1 MVFQENTSNPG
12 IALSKETLCSSWHL
26 GKISWVP
33 IKARVEFKVNEQSD
47 YFKLIFH
54 SFNLPFFV
62 IVNFPSLV
70 VNQQFESD
78 VFKVNV
84 ILSNDI
90 TLKCVSPSH
99 VADLLSVTSWVD
111 SEGNTYTDGD
121 SYGNI
126 SHLCLYLI
134 QWVWKHEVKSF
145 WNLSIAYLLQNKR
158 IMLFVEMTGN
168 SCLESRHQTVL
179 IKYLNLTSC
188 FCTQCYIHYLIS
200 NQTTELIRTK
210 YQNIFVSLL
219 IITQML
225 VHSPLLSNFMDI
237 NFTVIGA
244 L

>member
-1 MVFQENTSNPG
+1 MNNQITLNWYFT
-12 IALSKETLCSSWHL
+12 ALTCL
-26 GKISWVP
+26 
-33 IKARVEFKVNEQSD
+33 
-47 YFKLIFH
+47 
-54 SFNLPFFV
+54 FV

-145 WNLSIAYLLQNKR
+145 WNLSTAYLLHNIR
-158 IMLFVEMTGN
+158 IMLFVLLLKWLVTPVWK
-168 SCLESRHQTVL
+168 LDIRHHW
-179 IKYLNLTSC
+179 
-188 FCTQCYIHYLIS
+188 YII
-200 NQTTELIRTK
+200 
-210 YQNIFVSLL
+210 
-219 IITQML
+219 
-225 VHSPLLSNFMDI
+225 
-237 NFTVIGA
+237 
-244 L
+244 

>member
-1 MVFQENTSNPG
+1 MVFQGNTSNPG

-33 IKARVEFKVNEQSD
+33 IKARVEFKVNEHAD

-54 SFNLPFFV
+54 NFNLPFFV

-126 SHLCLYLI
+126 SHLRLCFI
-134 QWVWKHEVKSF
+134 Q
-145 WNLSIAYLLQNKR
+145 
-158 IMLFVEMTGN
+158 
-168 SCLESRHQTVL
+168 
-179 IKYLNLTSC
+179 
-188 FCTQCYIHYLIS
+188 
-200 NQTTELIRTK
+200 
-210 YQNIFVSLL
+210 
-219 IITQML
+219 
-225 VHSPLLSNFMDI
+225 
-237 NFTVIGA
+237 
-244 L
+244 